1 MRGGG
6 FAMDGSR
13 NGPPQ
18 SQEIAL
24 SKAKFAGLIGVAA
37 MTLLA
42 SRAVADVPIGIL
54 MPTSGFGAGFGA
66 EEQGSIDMFMERY
79 ADLGPAGK
87 LKLVIYDTRG
97 EPAQAISLT
106 RKLIDTDKVLAI
118 VGPYFSGESEAA
130 FPVANRAET
139 PIVTPSSAKPGI
151 AAANRPW
158 AFRNASTIDK
168 IDTELVEHWLKKAA
182 APIKKVVV
190 FYDAKD
196 AVSSTDGKAVM
207 PAALKAKGVEVAD
220 AIAFQ
225 TGDVD
230 FSAQVTRAKA
240 LEPDGVVITSL
251 FTEAGHITRELRKQ
265 GMKQPI
271 LTGVE
276 LSLDHK
282 FIETAGEASEGVVTG
297 AEFNRDN
304 PKPSVVAFVKEYE
317 ERVKRLPGN
326 SSALMYDALFLM
338 RHCIISTGVAGAS
351 QADKIKIRD
360 CWASMKDVEAPIA
373 GLSNIDAN
381 GEARK
386 TPNFLV
392 VRGGKFVVDK

>member
-1 MRGGG
+1 LR
-6 FAMDGSR
+6 
-13 NGPPQ
+13 
-18 SQEIAL
+18 
-24 SKAKFAGLIGVAA
+24 KAKFAILIGAA
-37 MTLLA
+37 AIVLLA
-42 SRAVADVPIGIL
+42 PQARADVTIGIL

-79 ADLGPAGK
+79 SDLGPAGK

-106 RKLIDTDKVLAI
+106 RKLIDSDKVLAI

-158 AFRNASTIDK
+158 AFRNASTTDK
-168 IDTELVEHWLKKAA
+168 IDAELVEHWVKSVA
-182 APIKKVVV
+182 APIKKVV
-190 FYDAKD
+190 
-196 AVSSTDGKAVM
+196 
-207 PAALKAKGVEVAD
+207 
-220 AIAFQ
+220 
-225 TGDVD
+225 
-230 FSAQVTRAKA
+230 VTRAKA
-240 LEPDGVVITSL
+240 LEPDGIVITAL
-251 FTEAGHITRELRKQ
+251 FTEAGHVTRELRKQ

-271 LTGVE
+271 LAGVE

-282 FIETAGEASEGVVTG
+282 FIETAGDASEGVITA

-304 PKPSVVAFVKEYE
+304 PKPAVVEFVKEYQQ
-317 ERVKRLPGN
+317 RVNRLPGN

-338 RHCIISTGVAGAS
+338 RHCIVSTGVTGAT
-351 QADKIKIRD
+351 QEDKVKIRD
-360 CWASMKDVEAPIA
+360 CWANIRDVEAPIA
-373 GLSNIDAN
+373 GPSTIDAN

-386 TPNFLV
+386 FPNFLI
-392 VRGGKFVVDK
+392 VRDGKFVVNK

>member
-1 MRGGG
+1 L
-6 FAMDGSR
+6 F
-13 NGPPQ
+13 
-18 SQEIAL
+18 
-24 SKAKFAGLIGVAA
+24 KAKFAVLIAVAA
-37 MTLLA
+37 IILFA
-42 SRAVADVPIGIL
+42 SRAQADITIGIL

-79 ADLGPAGK
+79 SDLGPAGK
-87 LKLVIYDTRG
+87 LKIIIYDTRG

-158 AFRNASTIDK
+158 AFRNASTTDK
-168 IDTELVEHWLKKAA
+168 IDAELVEHWVKSVA

-196 AVSSTDGKAVM
+196 AVSSSDGKIVIQN
-207 PAALKAKGVEVAD
+207 ALKAKGIEVLD

-240 LEPDGVVITSL
+240 LEPDGVVITAL

-265 GMKQPI
+265 GMKQPV
-271 LTGVE
+271 LAGVE

-282 FIETAGEASEGVVTG
+282 FIETAGDASEGVITA

-304 PKPSVVAFVKEYE
+304 PKPFVVEFVKEYQQ
-317 ERVKRLPGN
+317 KFNRLPGN

-338 RHCIISTGVAGAS
+338 RHCIVTTGVTGAT
-351 QADKIKIRD
+351 QEDKVKIRD
-360 CWASMKDVEAPIA
+360 CWANIKDVEAPIA
-373 GLSNIDAN
+373 GPSTIDSN

-386 TPNFLV
+386 FPNFLT
-392 VRGGKFVVDK
+392 VRDGKFVASK